1 MDLYKPSDVEEMNIT
16 PTRTRL
22 IQNQIWQMPV
32 LRVEVRVNEYC
43 NTHRQKLYAY
53 IIDLAL
59 FYFDLQVR
67 RSKRLMG
74 LQVFLNQMLRSRDTQ
89 LT

>member
-1 MDLYKPSDVEEMNIT
+1 
-16 PTRTRL
+16 
-22 IQNQIWQMPV
+22 MPV
-32 LRVEVRVNEYC
+32 LRVEVRVNEYF
-43 NTHRQKLYAY
+43 NTHRQTLYTY

>member
-1 MDLYKPSDVEEMNIT
+1 
-16 PTRTRL
+16 
-22 IQNQIWQMPV
+22 MPV

>member
-1 MDLYKPSDVEEMNIT
+1 
-16 PTRTRL
+16 
-22 IQNQIWQMPV
+22 MPV
-32 LRVEVRVNEYC
+32 LRVEVRVNEYY
-43 NTHRQKLYAY
+43 NTHRQTLNAY